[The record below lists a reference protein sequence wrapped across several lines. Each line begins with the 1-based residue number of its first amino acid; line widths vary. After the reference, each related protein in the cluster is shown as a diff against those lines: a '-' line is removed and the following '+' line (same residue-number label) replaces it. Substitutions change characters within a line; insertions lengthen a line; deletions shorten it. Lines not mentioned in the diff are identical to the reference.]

1 MPQLLESDIQTK
13 EVLDW
18 KGVHLFH
25 FMGSSCSQKTRI
37 FLNLKGIDWESH
49 HVDVP
54 AHENYGER
62 YMGIN
67 PRGLVPALVHDGRVI
82 IESNDILEHLEQS
95 FPEPSLIPTGLE
107 QTAHDLLA
115 QEDGLH
121 LDLRALSMR
130 YVFGPG
136 AGQRS
141 SDTLNQYQTSGSGT
155 VLGERD
161 AHKDVELKFFQDL
174 VANDGITDDQVRQS
188 ATRFK
193 TAFNE
198 LEKRLEAS
206 QFLLGSALSVLDIA
220 WYIYGARLRDA
231 GYPIAAEHPRVGA
244 WFDALDARP
253 EFNREVQAPPQLVAA
268 REAMHAQQAKL
279 GQSLS
284 QIAGLQAG

>member
-37 FLNLKGIDWESH
+37 FLNLKGIEWESH

-67 PRGLVPALVHDGRVI
+67 PRGLVPALVHDGQVI
-82 IESNDILEHLEQS
+82 IESNDILEHLEEC
-95 FPEPSLIPTGLE
+95 FPQPPLIPAGLE
-107 QTAHDLLA
+107 QTAHDLLV
-115 QEDGLH
+115 QEDDLH

-136 AGQRS
+136 AGKRS
-141 SDTLNQYQTSGSGT
+141 PDVLNQYQTSGSGT
-155 VLGERD
+155 VAGERD

-174 VANDGITDDQVRQS
+174 VDNDGITDAQVRQS
-188 ATRFK
+188 AERFK
-193 TAFNE
+193 TAFNQ
-198 LEKRLEAS
+198 LEARLE
-206 QFLLGSALSVLDIA
+206 QTEFLLGDALSVLDIA
-220 WYIYGARLRDA
+220 WYIYGARLRDG

-244 WFDALDARP
+244 WFAKLDARP
-253 EFNREVQAPPQLVAA
+253 EFSREVQAPPPFVAA
-268 REAMHAQQAKL
+268 REAMHAEQAKH
-279 GQSLS
+279 GQSLA
-284 QIAGLQAG
+284 QVAGLRTH

>member
-1 MPQLLESDIQTK
+1 MPQLLDSDVQTK

-18 KGVHLFH
+18 RGVHLFH

-82 IESNDILEHLEQS
+82 IESNDILEHLEQH
-95 FPEPSLIPTGLE
+95 FPEPALIPAGLE
-107 QTAHDLLA
+107 QIAHDLLE
-115 QEDGLH
+115 QEDDLH

-136 AGQRS
+136 AGKRS
-141 SDTLNQYQTSGSGT
+141 SDTLNQYQTAGSGT

-161 AHKDVELKFFQDL
+161 AHKDVELKFFNDL
-174 VANDGITDDQVRQS
+174 VANDGVTDAQVRQS
-188 ATRFK
+188 AERFK
-193 TAFNE
+193 TAFNQ
-198 LEKRLEAS
+198 LEERLAKTE
-206 QFLLGSALSVLDIA
+206 FLLGDTLSVLDIA

-244 WFDALDARP
+244 WFAKLDARP
-253 EFNREVQAPPQLVAA
+253 EFNREVQAPPPLIAA
-268 REAMHAQQAKL
+268 REAMHMEQAKN
-279 GQSLS
+279 GQSLA
-284 QIAGLQAG
+284 QIAGLRTH